1 MVQSY
6 VEFLRERLKALDTAI
21 GFLDFL
27 RSNARRSLSDQT
39 FQSTLYLQILSSSG
53 PAYNAKKAQRGN
65 A

>member
-27 RSNARRSLSDQT
+27 RSNARRSKVT
-39 FQSTLYLQILSSSG
+39 KRFQSTLYLQMFSSSG